1 MEWIQSI
8 DTGILLFIQEHI
20 RNEAFHSFWRA
31 ITFLGAA
38 GWFWLALAVILLIPQ
53 RTRKAGF
60 TALLSMGIG
69 ALLTNV
75 FLKNAV
81 SRIRPYD
88 AVEAIVPLVEKL
100 SDYSFP
106 SGHTCASFASAFVYY
121 RLLPRKYGVMT
132 MVLAVLIAFSRLYLG
147 VHYPTDVLGGFLIG
161 VLSSILAYQIV
172 ECYLKKK
179 QKV

>member
-88 AVEAIVPLVEKL
+88 AVEAIADKSLEQKTGARGLRSIMEHPVEDL
-100 SDYSFP
+100 MYEIPSDEDIIACTITRDAVEFTGAP
-106 SGHTCASFASAFVYY
+106 EIE
-121 RLLPRKYGVMT
+121 RKG
-132 MVLAVLIAFSRLYLG
+132 A
-147 VHYPTDVLGGFLIG
+147 
-161 VLSSILAYQIV
+161 
-172 ECYLKKK
+172 
-179 QKV
+179 